1 MHLGEAMRLRQ
12 QAPPSAVRIEVGP
25 RRRRQTAPHTPELAP
40 EAPRGLRR
48 RPPRLSGFVRRRH
61 GQPSTRRS
69 FDSGASSPGKTFFTP
84 SPMACSMMRMSRH
97 SEMKPLGSSDAA
109 WSEPHMVR
117 SSVM

>member
-1 MHLGEAMRLRQ
+1 MERDDRSDGDRAQRLDLRSD
-12 QAPPSAVRIEVGP
+12 AGP
-25 RRRRQTAPHTPELAP
+25 LASERRLLVEIGVVADV
-40 EAPRGLRR
+40 LRR
-48 RPPRLSGFVRRRH
+48 GAGSSRSAAGLPYDAGP
-61 GQPSTRRS
+61 QPSTRRS

-84 SPMACSMMRMSRH
+84 SPSAFSMMRMSRT